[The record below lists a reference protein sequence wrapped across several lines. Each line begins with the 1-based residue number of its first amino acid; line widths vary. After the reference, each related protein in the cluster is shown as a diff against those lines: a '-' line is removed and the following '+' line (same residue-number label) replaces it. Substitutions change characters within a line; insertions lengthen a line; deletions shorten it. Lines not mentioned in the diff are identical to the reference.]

1 MLKKYYINF
10 SLQQIMNC
18 INIAN
23 RMDKNNNLHDFN
35 LKLSPYY
42 LVKGFIENKELV
54 DIKDKFALNNLKE
67 ITGQSPFIIQ
77 EKLFLQL
84 SNIIANKEIKGLK
97 KCFNSKICRNCWN
110 SSFRKLFSKFIGF
123 KCS

>member
-97 KCFNSKICRNCWN
+97 KCFHSKICRNCWN

>member
-35 LKLSPYY
+35 LKLSLYY

-97 KCFNSKICRNCWN
+97 KCFHSKICRNCWN

>member
-10 SLQQIMNC
+10 SLQQIMIC

-67 ITGQSPFIIQ
+67 ITGQSSFIIQ

-84 SNIIANKEIKGLK
+84 SNIIANKEIKGLR
-97 KCFNSKICRNCWN
+97 KCFHSKICRNC
-110 SSFRKLFSKFIGF
+110 
-123 KCS
+123 